1 MRRSRR
7 RSSACSGCDR
17 GSAIS
22 KGSVVTLSDLAN
34 IGSFVSG
41 IAVVVSLIYL
51 ALQVRHAQRTQRAL
65 MHQARTERVINAAL
79 TSMQTEIVDTVTKIV
94 NSNELSSREMLQT
107 YYYMRIQV
115 AVVEDALWQ
124 YDAGFLD
131 QESLDTAVLNLQR
144 VMLFP
149 AVRAAWLML
158 RPQLAPVV
166 RDRLDKLVAGSLTAE
181 PWDWDADYKKA
192 HAQAKVSS

>member
-1 MRRSRR
+1 
-7 RSSACSGCDR
+7 
-17 GSAIS
+17 
-22 KGSVVTLSDLAN
+22 VTLSDLAN

-79 TSMQTEIVDTVTKIV
+79 TSMQTEIADTVTKIV

>member
-1 MRRSRR
+1 M
-7 RSSACSGCDR
+7 
-17 GSAIS
+17 
-22 KGSVVTLSDLAN
+22 TLSDLAN

-79 TSMQTEIVDTVTKIV
+79 TSMQTEIADTVTKIV

>member
-1 MRRSRR
+1 MALS
-7 RSSACSGCDR
+7 
-17 GSAIS
+17 
-22 KGSVVTLSDLAN
+22 LSDLAS

-51 ALQVRHAQRTQRAL
+51 ALQVRHAHKAQRAL

-79 TSMQTEIVDTVTKIV
+79 TSMQTEIADTVTKIV
-94 NSNELSSREMLQT
+94 NNDELSPREMLQS

-124 YDAGFLD
+124 HDAGFLD

-149 AVRAAWLML
+149 AVRAAWSMQ

-166 RDRLDKLVAGSLTAE
+166 RDRIDKLVAGSLTAE
-181 PWDWDADYKKA
+181 TWDWAGDYKKA
-192 HAQAKVSS
+192 LAEAKVNS

>member
-1 MRRSRR
+1 
-7 RSSACSGCDR
+7 
-17 GSAIS
+17 
-22 KGSVVTLSDLAN
+22 VTFSDLAN

-41 IAVVVSLIYL
+41 VAVVVSLIYL

-79 TSMQTEIVDTVTKIV
+79 TSMQTEIADTVTKIV
-94 NSNELSSREMLQT
+94 NGNELSPREMLQS

-149 AVRAAWLML
+149 AVRAAWLMQ

-181 PWDWDADYKKA
+181 PWDWEADYKKA
-192 HAQAKVSS
+192 YAAQAEANS

>member
-51 ALQVRHAQRTQRAL
+51 ALQVRHAKRTQ
-65 MHQARTERVINAAL
+65 RVINAAL
-79 TSMQTEIVDTVTKIV
+79 TSMQTEIADTVTKIV

>member
-1 MRRSRR
+1 VNL
-7 RSSACSGCDR
+7 A
-17 GSAIS
+17 
-22 KGSVVTLSDLAN
+22 DLAS

-51 ALQVRHAQRTQRAL
+51 ALQVRHAHKAQRAL

-79 TSMQTEIVDTVTKIV
+79 TSMQTEIADTITKIV
-94 NSNELSSREMLQT
+94 NSNELSPREMLQS

-131 QESLDTAVLNLQR
+131 RESLDTAVLNLQR

-149 AVRAAWLML
+149 AVRAAWLMQ
-158 RPQLAPVV
+158 RPQLAPAV
-166 RDRLDKLVAGSLTAE
+166 RDRLDTLVAESMTGE
-181 PWDWDADYKKA
+181 VWDWAGDYKDA
-192 HAQAKVSS
+192 NARTEARP